1 MTTKKDS
8 KEKSEHAP
16 IVYELMTRNEE
27 NDLKNDCVE
36 AIHETHTLNL
46 PFIGQIKTLNDYYDY
61 LDGFIRW
68 TPKETKGDP
77 RLVYDHLVA
86 FYFFMQQPS
95 VSKHQSPIT
104 PPHKPKEHI
113 ELTPLSKWIVKCANT
128 WGAYLDTTESAG
140 EVQSFRHDPWFN
152 WDEYMEP
159 PSGYL
164 TFNEFFAR
172 HTKPGMRP
180 IAALNDD
187 SVIVSQADC
196 TMVGWWQIGQNSN
209 IHLQQSKKVGDKPDD
224 KPVVI
229 RSKIFSYS
237 IEELLKDSKYADRF
251 KGGIFMHSFL
261 NSTDYHRWNSPVQG
275 KVLESKVIQGQAYL
289 GVEVDEIII
298 DGKVRN
304 HLSAQDGTGYQ
315 FFQTRG
321 LIVIESPFGL
331 VACLPMGMAQV
342 SSVTITAEEGVTLR
356 KGEELGYFKF
366 GGSDFVMC
374 FERSSNVQITTQPNV
389 HVQQGMC
396 IGNAY
401 PYSMK

>member
-1 MTTKKDS
+1 MTNQYTLEDDRATIVHELKKLIEDNS
-8 KEKSEHAP
+8 WQ
-16 IVYELMTRNEE
+16 
-27 NDLKNDCVE
+27 NDFQE
-36 AIHETHTLNL
+36 AIDEAHKLDLPIIGGITTL
-46 PFIGQIKTLNDYYDY
+46 KEYYDY
-61 LDGFIRW
+61 IHGFLHW
-68 TPKETKGDP
+68 TPKETKDDP

-86 FYFFMQQPS
+86 FYFFMQFPS
-95 VSKHQSPIT
+95 VRKHQSPIT
-104 PPHKPKEHI
+104 PEASKSNA
-113 ELTPLSKWIVKCANT
+113 ELTPLSKWIVKCADT
-128 WGAYLDTTESAG
+128 WGAYLDTPESAK
-140 EVQSFRHDPWFN
+140 EVETFKDDPWFN
-152 WDEYMEP
+152 WDEYMPP

-180 IAALNDD
+180 IAGIDDD

-196 TMVGWWQIGQNSN
+196 TMVGWWQIGENSN
-209 IHLQQSKKVGDKPDD
+209 INLQQSNKKG
-224 KPVVI
+224 VVI
-229 RSKIFSYS
+229 QSKIFSYS

-261 NSTDYHRWNSPVQG
+261 NSTDFHRWNSPVRG

-289 GVEVDEIII
+289 GVEVVKII
-298 DGKVRN
+298 DANGKERN

-315 FFQTRG
+315 FSQTRG
-321 LIVIESPFGL
+321 LIVIDSPFGL

-366 GGSDFVMC
+366 GGSDFVLC

-389 HVQQGMC
+389 HVQQGTC

-401 PYSMK
+401 PYSMKP

>member
-1 MTTKKDS
+1 MKKEDSTTR
-8 KEKSEHAP
+8 
-16 IVYELMTRNEE
+16 IVK
-27 NDLKNDCVE
+27 DLKELIKKNSWEKDFQD
-36 AIHETHTLNL
+36 AINTAHELDLPIIGGITTL
-46 PFIGQIKTLNDYYDY
+46 DEYYEY
-61 LDGFIRW
+61 LDGFVHW
-68 TPKETKGDP
+68 TPKETKDDP

-86 FYFFMQQPS
+86 FYFFMQFPS
-95 VSKHQSPIT
+95 VRKHQSPIT
-104 PPHKPKEHI
+104 PKSSESRAG
-113 ELTPLSKWIVKCANT
+113 LSPLSNWIVKCANV
-128 WGAYLDTTESAG
+128 WGAYLDTPESAK
-140 EVQSFRHDPWFN
+140 EVQTFKDDPWFN
-152 WDEYMEP
+152 WYEYMEP

-180 IAALNDD
+180 IAGLNDD

-196 TMVGWWQIGQNSN
+196 TMVGWWQIGENSN
-209 IHLQQSKKVGDKPDD
+209 IHLQQEKLVNE

-229 RSKIFSYS
+229 RSKIFTYS
-237 IEELLKDSKYADRF
+237 IEELLKNSKYADRF

-275 KVLESKVIQGQAYL
+275 KVLESRVIQGQAYL
-289 GVEVDEIII
+289 GVKVDKIII

-315 FFQTRG
+315 FCQTRG
-321 LIVIESPFGL
+321 LIVIDSPIGL

-342 SSVTITAEEGVTLR
+342 SSVTITAEKGVTLR

-389 HVQQGMC
+389 HVQQGTC

>member
-1 MTTKKDS
+1 MFSTDNS
-8 KEKSEHAP
+8 K
-16 IVYELMTRNEE
+16 IVSDLKELIARNQWE
-27 NDLKNDCVE
+27 NDFKE
-36 AIHETHTLNL
+36 AVAESYKLNL
-46 PFIGQIKTLNDYYDY
+46 PIIGDIATLDDYYDY
-61 LDGFIRW
+61 LNNFLHW
-68 TPKETKGDP
+68 TPKETKDDS

-86 FYFFMQQPS
+86 FYFFMQFPS
-95 VSKHQSPIT
+95 VRQHQTPIA
-104 PPHKPKEHI
+104 PGSSEPNV
-113 ELTPLSKWIVKCANT
+113 ELTPLSQWIVKCADD
-128 WGAYLDTTESAG
+128 WGAYLDTPESAK
-140 EVQSFRHDPWFN
+140 EVQSFKDDPWFN

-180 IAALNDD
+180 IAALNDN

-209 IHLQQSKKVGDKPDD
+209 IHLQQSNDKG
-224 KPVVI
+224 I
-229 RSKIFSYS
+229 TIQSKIFTYS
-237 IEELLKDSKYADRF
+237 IEELLKDSIYADRF

-275 KVLESKVIQGQAYL
+275 KVLESRVIQGQAYL
-289 GVEVDEIII
+289 NVTVDKII
-298 DGKVRN
+298 DAKGRERN

-315 FFQTRG
+315 FSQTRG
-321 LIVIESPFGL
+321 LIVIDSPIGL

-374 FERSSNVQITTQPNV
+374 FERSSNVQITAQPNV

-401 PYSMK
+401 PYSVK

>member
-1 MTTKKDS
+1 MKSSKKP
-8 KEKSEHAP
+8 EKHTP
-16 IVYELMTRNEE
+16 ITNELIALIRQN
-27 NDLKNDCVE
+27 NWKNDFNK
-36 AIHETHTLNL
+36 AIAANKKLDL
-46 PFIGQIKTLNDYYDY
+46 PIIGWISSLEDYYDY
-61 LDGFIRW
+61 LDGFIQWAPR
-68 TPKETKGDP
+68 ETQADS
-77 RLVYDHLVA
+77 RNVYDHLVA
-86 FYFFMQQPS
+86 FYFFMQYPS
-95 VSKHQSPIT
+95 VLQHQSPVT
-104 PPHKPKEHI
+104 PGSPTDRKD
-113 ELTPLSKWIVKCANT
+113 LTPLSKWIIKCADA
-128 WGAYLDTTESAG
+128 WGAYLDTTDSAK
-140 EVQSFRHDPWFN
+140 EVQSFKDDPWFN

-180 IAALNDD
+180 VAGLCDN

-209 IHLQQSKKVGDKPDD
+209 INLQQSNKEG
-224 KPVVI
+224 VVI
-229 RSKIFSYS
+229 QSKIFTYS
-237 IEELLKDSKYADRF
+237 IEELLKDSEYADRF

-289 GVEVDEIII
+289 GITVDKII
-298 DGKVRN
+298 DAEGNERN
-304 HLSAQDGTGYQ
+304 HLTALDGTGYQ

-321 LIVIESPFGL
+321 LIVIDSPIGL

-342 SSVTITAEEGVTLR
+342 SSINITAQKGVTLR

-374 FERSSNVQITTQPNV
+374 FERSSNVQITTQPGI

-401 PYSMK
+401 PYSKHL

>member
-1 MTTKKDS
+1 MKNNKAN
-8 KEKSEHAP
+8 EYPP
-16 IVYELMTRNEE
+16 IVIELK
-27 NDLKNDCVE
+27 DLIEKNGWEDNFIE
-36 AIHETHTLNL
+36 AIGEARSLDLPIIGGMFTLE
-46 PFIGQIKTLNDYYDY
+46 DYYNY
-61 LDGFIRW
+61 LEGFIKW
-68 TPKETKGDP
+68 TPKETKGDT

-86 FYFFMQQPS
+86 FYFFMEYKS
-95 VSKHQSPIT
+95 VKTLQSPNI
-104 PPHKPKEHI
+104 PGSPVSVDD
-113 ELTPLSKWIVKCANT
+113 LTALSKWIIKCGKT
-128 WGAYLDTTESAG
+128 WGDYLDTTESAS
-140 EVQSFRHDPWFN
+140 EVHTFKEDPWFN
-152 WDEYMEP
+152 WDEYMAP

-180 IAALNDD
+180 VAGLNDN

-196 TMVGWWQIGQNSN
+196 TMVDWWRIGENSKIN
-209 IHLQQSKKVGDKPDD
+209 LQQTKKVGCEEL
-224 KPVVI
+224 VI
-229 RSKIFSYS
+229 QSKIFKYS

-275 KVLESKVIQGQAYL
+275 KVLEARVIQGQNYL
-289 GVEVDEIII
+289 GVGVDKVIEVV
-298 DGKVRN
+298 DGKEVERN
-304 HLSAQDGTGYQ
+304 HLSALDGTGYQ
-315 FFQTRG
+315 FNQARG
-321 LIVIESPFGL
+321 LIIIDSPFGL

-374 FERSSNVQITTQPNV
+374 FERSSNVQITTRPNE
-389 HVQQGMC
+389 HVQQGTC
-396 IGNAY
+396 IGKAY

>member
-1 MTTKKDS
+1 M
-8 KEKSEHAP
+8 EQ
-16 IVYELMTRNEE
+16 IV
-27 NDLKNDCVE
+27 NDLKALIVKNQWENDFKE
-36 AIHETHTLNL
+36 AIAEAHKLDLPIIGGITTL
-46 PFIGQIKTLNDYYDY
+46 DEYYEY
-61 LDGFIRW
+61 LDGFVHW

-86 FYFFMQQPS
+86 FYFFMQFPS
-95 VSKHQSPIT
+95 VRKHQSPVT
-104 PPHKPKEHI
+104 PHKPTPHH
-113 ELTPLSKWIVKCANT
+113 ELTPLSQWIVTCAKA
-128 WGAYLDTTESAG
+128 WGAYLDTPESAK
-140 EVQSFRHDPWFN
+140 EVQTFKDDPWFN
-152 WDEYMEP
+152 WDEYMAP

-180 IAALNDD
+180 IAGLNDD

-196 TMVGWWQIGQNSN
+196 TMVGWWQIGQSSN
-209 IHLQQSKKVGDKPDD
+209 IHLQQSKQVNKT
-224 KPVVI
+224 PVVI
-229 RSKIFSYS
+229 QSKIFTYS
-237 IEELLKDSKYADRF
+237 IEDLLKDSEYAGRF
-251 KGGIFMHSFL
+251 NGGIFMHSFL

-275 KVLESKVIQGQAYL
+275 KVLESRVIQGQAYL
-289 GVEVDEIII
+289 GVEVDKII
-298 DGKVRN
+298 DPDGCERN
-304 HLSAQDGTGYQ
+304 HLSAVDGTGYQ

-321 LIVIESPFGL
+321 LIVIDSPFGL

-342 SSVTITAEEGVTLR
+342 SSVTITAEKGVTLR

-389 HVQQGMC
+389 HVQQGTC
-396 IGNAY
+396 IGQAY

>member
-1 MTTKKDS
+1 MRAKKHTDITNELI
-8 KEKSEHAP
+8 KLIKKNKWEKDFLAAIAENQNLDLP
-16 IVYELMTRNEE
+16 I
-27 NDLKNDCVE
+27 
-36 AIHETHTLNL
+36 
-46 PFIGQIKTLNDYYDY
+46 IGWISSLEDYYDY
-61 LDGFIRW
+61 LDGFIHW
-68 TPKETKGDP
+68 TPKESKEDS

-86 FYFFMQQPS
+86 FYFFMQFPS
-95 VSKHQSPIT
+95 VRQHQSPIT
-104 PPHKPKEHI
+104 PGAPTSRKNLK
-113 ELTPLSKWIVKCANT
+113 PLSKWIIKCADA
-128 WGAYLDTTESAG
+128 WGAYLDTTESAK
-140 EVQSFRHDPWFN
+140 EVLTFKDDPWFN

-180 IAALNDD
+180 IAGLCDN

-196 TMVGWWQIGQNSN
+196 TLVGWWQIGENSN
-209 IHLQQSKKVGDKPDD
+209 IHLQQENKKG
-224 KPVVI
+224 VVI
-229 RSKIFSYS
+229 QSKIFTYS

-289 GVEVDEIII
+289 GVEVDKIIGA
-298 DGKVRN
+298 DGKERN
-304 HLSAQDGTGYQ
+304 HLSAIDGTGYQ

-321 LIVIESPFGL
+321 LVVIESPFGL

-342 SSVTITAEEGVTLR
+342 SSINITAEEGVTLR

-389 HVQQGMC
+389 HVQQGTC
-396 IGNAY
+396 IGKAY
-401 PYSMK
+401 PYST

>member
-1 MTTKKDS
+1 MTSENTFKEDS
-8 KEKSEHAP
+8 TT
-16 IVYELMTRNEE
+16 II
-27 NDLKNDCVE
+27 NDLKALIVKYQWENDFKE
-36 AIHETHTLNL
+36 AIEAVHKLDLPIIGGITTL
-46 PFIGQIKTLNDYYDY
+46 DEYYEY
-61 LDGFIRW
+61 LEGFVKW
-68 TPKETKGDP
+68 TPKETQDDP

-95 VSKHQSPIT
+95 LSKHQSPIT
-104 PPHKPKEHI
+104 PGSPET
-113 ELTPLSKWIVKCANT
+113 LTPLSKWIVKCAKA
-128 WGAYLDTTESAG
+128 WGAYLDTTESAK
-140 EVQSFRHDPWFN
+140 EIQTFKDDPWFN
-152 WDEYMEP
+152 WDEYMAP

-172 HTKPGMRP
+172 HPKPGMRP
-180 IAALNDD
+180 IAGLNDD

-196 TMVGWWQIGQNSN
+196 TMVGWWRIGENSN
-209 IHLQQSKKVGDKPDD
+209 IHLQQENKKG
-224 KPVVI
+224 VVI
-229 RSKIFSYS
+229 QSKIFTYS
-237 IEELLKDSKYADRF
+237 IEELLKDSIYADRF

-275 KVLESKVIQGQAYL
+275 KVLESKKIHGQAYL
-289 GVEVDEIII
+289 GIKVDKII
-298 DGKVRN
+298 DAEGKERN
-304 HLSAQDGTGYQ
+304 HLSALDGTGYQ

-321 LIVIESPFGL
+321 LIVIDSPFGL

-342 SSVTITAEEGVTLR
+342 SSVTITAEKGVTLR

-366 GGSDFVMC
+366 GGSDFIMC

-389 HVQQGMC
+389 HVQQGTC

>member
-1 MTTKKDS
+1 MATYDSYDERKEHKQITKD
-8 KEKSEHAP
+8 
-16 IVYELMTRNEE
+16 LMALIIKNDWE
-27 NDLKNDCVE
+27 NDFKE
-36 AIHETHTLNL
+36 AIAKACELELPIIGGITTLE
-46 PFIGQIKTLNDYYDY
+46 QYYNY
-61 LDGFIRW
+61 LDEFVEW
-68 TPKETKGDP
+68 TPEVTDDAP
-77 RLVYDHLVA
+77 RNVYDHLVA

-95 VSKHQSPIT
+95 VLQHQSPID
-104 PPHKPKEHI
+104 PDNPKSYD
-113 ELTPLSKWIVKCANT
+113 ELTELSQWIVKCADT
-128 WGAYLDTTESAG
+128 WGDYLDTPESA
-140 EVQSFRHDPWFN
+140 EKVESFKEDRWFN
-152 WDEYMEP
+152 WDEYMAP

-180 IAALNDD
+180 IAGLNDN

-196 TMVGWWQIGQNSN
+196 TMVGWWQISQKSN
-209 IHLQQSKKVGDKPDD
+209 INLQKKNKDK
-224 KPVVI
+224 I
-229 RSKIFSYS
+229 IQSKIFTYS
-237 IEELLKDSKYADRF
+237 IEELLKDSIYADRF
-251 KGGIFMHSFL
+251 KGGVFMHSFL

-289 GVEVDEIII
+289 GIEVDKIIGT
-298 DGKVRN
+298 DGKERN
-304 HLSAQDGTGYQ
+304 HLSALDGTGYQ

-321 LIVIESPFGL
+321 LIVIDSPIGL

-374 FERSSNVQITTQPNV
+374 FERSANVQITTQPDE
-389 HVQQGMC
+389 HVQQGTC

-401 PYSMK
+401 PYSMG

>member
-1 MTTKKDS
+1 M
-8 KEKSEHAP
+8 EQ
-16 IVYELMTRNEE
+16 IV
-27 NDLKNDCVE
+27 NDLKALIVKNKWENDFKE
-36 AIHETHTLNL
+36 AIAEAHKLDLPIIGGITTL
-46 PFIGQIKTLNDYYDY
+46 DEYYEY
-61 LDGFIRW
+61 LDGFVHW

-86 FYFFMQQPS
+86 FYFFMQFPS
-95 VSKHQSPIT
+95 VRKHQSPVT
-104 PPHKPKEHI
+104 PHKPTPHD
-113 ELTPLSKWIVKCANT
+113 ELTPLSQWIVTCAKA
-128 WGAYLDTTESAG
+128 WGAYLDTPESAK
-140 EVQSFRHDPWFN
+140 EVQTFKDDPWFN
-152 WDEYMEP
+152 WDEYMAP

-209 IHLQQSKKVGDKPDD
+209 IHLQQSKQVNK

-229 RSKIFSYS
+229 QSKIFTYS
-237 IEELLKDSKYADRF
+237 IEDLLKNSEYADRF

-275 KVLESKVIQGQAYL
+275 KVLESRVIQGQAYL
-289 GVEVDEIII
+289 GVEVDKII
-298 DGKVRN
+298 DPDGCERN
-304 HLSAQDGTGYQ
+304 HLSAVDGTGYQ

-321 LIVIESPFGL
+321 LIVIDSPIGL

-342 SSVTITAEEGVTLR
+342 SSVTITAEKGVTLR

-389 HVQQGMC
+389 HVQQGTC
-396 IGNAY
+396 IGKAY
-401 PYSMK
+401 P

>member
-1 MTTKKDS
+1 MKRKKHTK
-8 KEKSEHAP
+8 
-16 IVYELMTRNEE
+16 ITRK
-27 NDLKNDCVE
+27 LIKLIKKHGWKNDFKK
-36 AIHETHTLNL
+36 AIAANKKLNL
-46 PFIGQIKTLNDYYDY
+46 PIIGWISSLNDYYNY

-68 TPKETKGDP
+68 APRETKKDS

-86 FYFFMQQPS
+86 FYFFMQYPS
-95 VSKHQSPIT
+95 VRKHQSPIT
-104 PPHKPKEHI
+104 PGSPTSRKK
-113 ELTPLSKWIVKCANT
+113 LTPLSKWIIECANA
-128 WGAYLDTTESAG
+128 WGAYLDTTDSAK
-140 EVQSFRHDPWFN
+140 EVKSFKKDPWFN
-152 WDEYMEP
+152 WDEYMAP

-180 IAALNDD
+180 IASPCDN

-196 TMVGWWQIGQNSN
+196 TLVGWWQIGQNSN
-209 IHLQQSKKVGDKPDD
+209 IHLQQENKKG
-224 KPVVI
+224 VVI
-229 RSKIFSYS
+229 QSKIFTYS

-275 KVLESKVIQGQAYL
+275 KVLETKVIQGQAYL
-289 GVEVDEIII
+289 GITVDKII
-298 DGKVRN
+298 DSKGRERN
-304 HLSAQDGTGYQ
+304 HLTATDGTGYQ

-321 LIVIESPFGL
+321 LIVIESPIGL

-342 SSVTITAEEGVTLR
+342 SSINITAQKGVTLR

-374 FERSSNVQITTQPNV
+374 FERSSNVQLTVQPNE
-389 HVQQGMC
+389 HVQQGTC
-396 IGNAY
+396 IGKAY
-401 PYSMK
+401 PYSNIV

>member
-1 MTTKKDS
+1 MTKEDS
-8 KEKSEHAP
+8 TTQ
-16 IVYELMTRNEE
+16 IVK
-27 NDLKNDCVE
+27 DLKALIIENSWEKDFQDAINE
-36 AIHETHTLNL
+36 AHELNL
-46 PFIGQIKTLNDYYDY
+46 PIIGGITTLDEYYEY
-61 LDGFIRW
+61 LDGFVHW
-68 TPKETKGDP
+68 TPKETKDDP

-86 FYFFMQQPS
+86 FYFFMQFPS
-95 VSKHQSPIT
+95 VRRHQSPIT
-104 PPHKPKEHI
+104 PKSSESRA
-113 ELTPLSKWIVKCANT
+113 ELTPLSKWIIKCADA
-128 WGAYLDTTESAG
+128 WGAYLDTPESAK
-140 EVQSFRHDPWFN
+140 EVQTFKDDPWFN
-152 WDEYMEP
+152 WYEYMEP

-180 IAALNDD
+180 VAGLNDD

-196 TMVGWWQIGQNSN
+196 TMVGWWQIGENSN
-209 IHLQQSKKVGDKPDD
+209 IHLQQEKLVNE

-229 RSKIFSYS
+229 RSKIFTYS
-237 IEELLKDSKYADRF
+237 IEELLKDSQYADRF

-275 KVLESKVIQGQAYL
+275 KVLESRVIQGQAYL
-289 GVEVDEIII
+289 GITVDKIII
-298 DGKVRN
+298 DGKLRN
-304 HLSAQDGTGYQ
+304 HLSALDGTGFQ

-321 LIVIESPFGL
+321 LIVIDSPFGL

-389 HVQQGMC
+389 HVQQGTC

>member
-1 MTTKKDS
+1 MVTRKS
-8 KEKSEHAP
+8 PKEKSKHHP
-16 IVYELMTRNEE
+16 IVKELITLIKKHKLEKDFEKAIREVHKL
-27 NDLKNDCVE
+27 DLP
-36 AIHETHTLNL
+36 I
-46 PFIGQIKTLNDYYDY
+46 IGHIKTLNNYYDY
-61 LDGFIRW
+61 LDDFIHW
-68 TPKETKGDP
+68 TPKETKGDS

-86 FYFFMQQPS
+86 FYFFMQYPS

-104 PPHKPKEHI
+104 PHKPKKHN
-113 ELTPLSKWIVKCANT
+113 ELTPLSKWIVKCANA
-128 WGAYLDTTESAG
+128 WGDYLDTMESAK
-140 EVQSFRHDPWFN
+140 EVQTFKDDPWFN
-152 WDEYMEP
+152 WDEHLEP

-180 IAALNDD
+180 IAGLNDD

-196 TMVGWWQIGQNSN
+196 TMVGWWQIGENSN
-209 IHLQQSKKVGDKPDD
+209 IHLQQSKMVDN

-229 RSKIFSYS
+229 RSKIFTYS

-289 GVEVDEIII
+289 GVEVDKMII
-298 DGKVRN
+298 DGKERN

-321 LIVIESPFGL
+321 LIVIDSPFGL

>member
-1 MTTKKDS
+1 M
-8 KEKSEHAP
+8 EQ
-16 IVYELMTRNEE
+16 IV
-27 NDLKNDCVE
+27 NDLKALIVKNQWENDFKE
-36 AIHETHTLNL
+36 AIAEAHKLDLPIIGGITTL
-46 PFIGQIKTLNDYYDY
+46 DEYYEY
-61 LDGFIRW
+61 LDGFVHW

-86 FYFFMQQPS
+86 FYFFMQFPS
-95 VSKHQSPIT
+95 VRKHQSPVT
-104 PPHKPKEHI
+104 PHKPAPHD
-113 ELTPLSKWIVKCANT
+113 ELTPLSQWIVTCAKA
-128 WGAYLDTTESAG
+128 WGAYLDTPESAK
-140 EVQSFRHDPWFN
+140 EVQTFKDDPWFN
-152 WDEYMEP
+152 WDEYMAP

-172 HTKPGMRP
+172 HTRPGMRP
-180 IAALNDD
+180 IAGLNED

-209 IHLQQSKKVGDKPDD
+209 IHLQQSKQVNKT
-224 KPVVI
+224 PVVI
-229 RSKIFSYS
+229 QSKIFTYS
-237 IEELLKDSKYADRF
+237 IEDLLKDSEYAGRF
-251 KGGIFMHSFL
+251 NGGIFMHSFL

-275 KVLESKVIQGQAYL
+275 KVLESRVIQGQAYL
-289 GVEVDEIII
+289 GVEVDKII
-298 DGKVRN
+298 DPDGCERN
-304 HLSAQDGTGYQ
+304 HLSAVDGTGYQ

-321 LIVIESPFGL
+321 LIVIDSPIGL

-342 SSVTITAEEGVTLR
+342 SSVTITAEKGVTLR

-389 HVQQGMC
+389 HVQQGTC
-396 IGNAY
+396 IGQAY

>member
-1 MTTKKDS
+1 M
-8 KEKSEHAP
+8 
-16 IVYELMTRNEE
+16 
-27 NDLKNDCVE
+27 
-36 AIHETHTLNL
+36 
-46 PFIGQIKTLNDYYDY
+46 
-61 LDGFIRW
+61 
-68 TPKETKGDP
+68 
-77 RLVYDHLVA
+77 
-86 FYFFMQQPS
+86 
-95 VSKHQSPIT
+95 
-104 PPHKPKEHI
+104 
-113 ELTPLSKWIVKCANT
+113 TPLSKWIIKCADA
-128 WGAYLDTTESAG
+128 WGAYLDTTDSAKD
-140 EVQSFRHDPWFN
+140 VQSFKDDPWFN

-180 IAALNDD
+180 IAGLCDN

-196 TMVGWWQIGQNSN
+196 TMVGWWQIGENSN
-209 IHLQQSKKVGDKPDD
+209 INLQQSNKDG
-224 KPVVI
+224 VVI
-229 RSKIFSYS
+229 QSKIFSYS

-289 GVEVDEIII
+289 GIEVDKII
-298 DGKVRN
+298 DAEGNERN
-304 HLSAQDGTGYQ
+304 HLTALDGTGYQ

-342 SSVTITAEEGVTLR
+342 SSINITAEEGVTLR

-374 FERSSNVQITTQPNV
+374 FERSSKVQITAQPNV
-389 HVQQGMC
+389 HVQQGTC
-396 IGNAY
+396 IGHAY
-401 PYSMK
+401 PYSNKM

>member
-1 MTTKKDS
+1 MKKKKHKHQPITKELIKLIEDNGWQKDF
-8 KEKSEHAP
+8 KKAIKANYKLDLP
-16 IVYELMTRNEE
+16 I
-27 NDLKNDCVE
+27 
-36 AIHETHTLNL
+36 
-46 PFIGQIKTLNDYYDY
+46 IGWIKTLEDYYNY
-61 LDGFIRW
+61 LDRFIRW
-68 TPKETKGDP
+68 APRETQKDS

-86 FYFFMQQPS
+86 FYFFMQFPS
-95 VSKHQSPIT
+95 VQKHQSSIT
-104 PPHKPKEHI
+104 PGSPTSRED
-113 ELTPLSKWIVKCANT
+113 LTPLSKWIIRCADA
-128 WGAYLDTTESAG
+128 WGAYLDTTDSAK
-140 EVQSFRHDPWFN
+140 EVQSFKDDPWFN
-152 WDEYMEP
+152 WDEYMAP

-180 IAALNDD
+180 IAAPCDN

-196 TMVGWWQIGQNSN
+196 TLAGWWQIGENSN
-209 IHLQQSKKVGDKPDD
+209 INLQQTTKRG
-224 KPVVI
+224 VVI
-229 RSKIFSYS
+229 QSKIFTYS
-237 IEELLKDSKYADRF
+237 IEDLLKDSKYADRF

-289 GVEVDEIII
+289 GITVDKIIDL

-304 HLSAQDGTGYQ
+304 HLTATDGTGYQ

-342 SSVTITAEEGVTLR
+342 SSINITAEEGVTLR

-374 FERSSNVQITTQPNV
+374 FERSSNVQITALPNV
-389 HVQQGMC
+389 HVQQGMS
-396 IGNAY
+396 IGKAY
-401 PYSMK
+401 PYSKHM

>member
-1 MTTKKDS
+1 MKK
-8 KEKSEHAP
+8 KTPKKHAKITQELIKLIQKHKWQKDFQKAIDANYKLDLP
-16 IVYELMTRNEE
+16 I
-27 NDLKNDCVE
+27 
-36 AIHETHTLNL
+36 
-46 PFIGQIKTLNDYYDY
+46 IGWIKTLEDYYDY
-61 LDGFIRW
+61 IDGFIKWAPR
-68 TPKETKGDP
+68 ESQADS

-86 FYFFMQQPS
+86 FYFFMQYPS
-95 VSKHQSPIT
+95 VRQHQSPVT
-104 PPHKPKEHI
+104 PGSPTSRKD
-113 ELTPLSKWIVKCANT
+113 LTPLSKWIVRCADA
-128 WGAYLDTTESAG
+128 WGAYLDTTDSAK
-140 EVQSFRHDPWFN
+140 EVETFKNDPWFN
-152 WDEYMEP
+152 WDEYMAP

-180 IAALNDD
+180 IAAPEDN

-196 TMVGWWQIGQNSN
+196 TLVGWWQISQKSN
-209 IHLQQSKKVGDKPDD
+209 INLQQTTKKG
-224 KPVVI
+224 VVI
-229 RSKIFSYS
+229 QSKIFTYS

-275 KVLESKVIQGQAYL
+275 KVLESKVIRGQAYL
-289 GVEVDEIII
+289 GIEVDKII
-298 DGKVRN
+298 DADGRVRN
-304 HLSAQDGTGYQ
+304 HLTAQDGTGYQ

-321 LIVIESPFGL
+321 LIVIESPIGL

-342 SSVTITAEEGVTLR
+342 SSINITAEEGVTLR

-389 HVQQGMC
+389 HVQQGTC
-396 IGNAY
+396 IGHAY
-401 PYSMK
+401 PYSKHI

>member
-1 MTTKKDS
+1 MASTT
-8 KEKSEHAP
+8 HTP
-16 IVYELMTRNEE
+16 IVEELIALIEINNWQKDFE
-27 NDLKNDCVE
+27 E
-36 AIHETHTLNL
+36 AITKNKKLNL
-46 PFIGQIKTLNDYYDY
+46 PIIGWITDLNDYYDY
-61 LDGFIRW
+61 LDGFVYW
-68 TPKETKGDP
+68 TPKESKQDS

-86 FYFFMQQPS
+86 FYFFMQYPS
-95 VSKHQSPIT
+95 VQKHQSPVD
-104 PPHKPKEHI
+104 PDAMGYGG
-113 ELTPLSKWIVKCANT
+113 ELTPLSKWIVKCADV
-128 WGAYLDTTESAG
+128 WGAYLDTTESAK
-140 EVQSFRHDPWFN
+140 EVQSFKDDVWFN
-152 WDEYMEP
+152 WDEYLEP

-180 IAALNDD
+180 IAGLNDN
-187 SVIVSQADC
+187 SVVVSQADC

-209 IHLQQSKKVGDKPDD
+209 INLQQSKLIGCQE
-224 KPVVI
+224 VVI
-229 RSKIFSYS
+229 QSKIFTYS
-237 IEELLKDSKYADRF
+237 IEELLKDSEYADRF

-275 KVLESKVIQGQAYL
+275 KVLESRVIQGQAYL
-289 GVEVDEIII
+289 NVTVDKMII
-298 DGKVRN
+298 DGEERN

-315 FFQTRG
+315 FVQTRG
-321 LIVIESPFGL
+321 LIIIDSPFGL

-342 SSVTITAEEGVTLR
+342 SSVTITAEKGVTLR

-389 HVQQGMC
+389 HVQQGTS
-396 IGNAY
+396 IGKAY

>member
-1 MTTKKDS
+1 MTNKV
-8 KEKSEHAP
+8 KENHTT
-16 IVYELMTRNEE
+16 IVD
-27 NDLKNDCVE
+27 DLKTLIEKNQWECDFE
-36 AIHETHTLNL
+36 DAIAEVHAYDLPIIGGITTL
-46 PFIGQIKTLNDYYDY
+46 DEYYDY
-61 LDGFIRW
+61 LDGFVHW
-68 TPKETKGDP
+68 TPKEAKDDT

-86 FYFFMQQPS
+86 FYFFMQRPS
-95 VSKHQSPIT
+95 VRQHQSPIT
-104 PPHKPKEHI
+104 PHEPTKHDD
-113 ELTPLSKWIVKCANT
+113 LTELSKWIVECANA
-128 WGAYLDTTESAG
+128 WGAYLDTPESAK
-140 EVQSFRHDPWFN
+140 EVQTFKDDPWFN
-152 WDEYMEP
+152 WAEYMAP

-180 IAALNDD
+180 IAGLNDD

-209 IHLQQSKKVGDKPDD
+209 IHLQQEKKVDN

-229 RSKIFSYS
+229 RSKIFTYS

-251 KGGIFMHSFL
+251 QGGIFMHSFL
-261 NSTDYHRWNSPVQG
+261 NSTDYHRWNSPVRG
-275 KVLESKVIQGQAYL
+275 KVLESRVIQGQAYL
-289 GVEVDEIII
+289 GVEVDKIII

-304 HLSAQDGTGYQ
+304 HLSALDGTGYQ

-321 LIVIESPFGL
+321 LIVIDSPIGL

-342 SSVTITAEEGVTLR
+342 SSVTITALEGVTLR

-389 HVQQGMC
+389 HVQQGTC

>member
-1 MTTKKDS
+1 MKKEDSTTR
-8 KEKSEHAP
+8 
-16 IVYELMTRNEE
+16 IVK
-27 NDLKNDCVE
+27 DLKELIKKNSWEKDFQD
-36 AIHETHTLNL
+36 AINTAHELDLPIIGGITTL
-46 PFIGQIKTLNDYYDY
+46 DEYYEY
-61 LDGFIRW
+61 LDGFVHW
-68 TPKETKGDP
+68 TLKETKDDP

-86 FYFFMQQPS
+86 FYFFMQFPS
-95 VSKHQSPIT
+95 VRKHQSPIT
-104 PPHKPKEHI
+104 PKSSESRAG
-113 ELTPLSKWIVKCANT
+113 LTPLSNWIVKCANA
-128 WGAYLDTTESAG
+128 WGAYLDTPESAK
-140 EVQSFRHDPWFN
+140 EVQTFKDDPWFN
-152 WDEYMEP
+152 WYEYMEP

-180 IAALNDD
+180 VAGLNDD

-196 TMVGWWQIGQNSN
+196 TMVGWWQIGENSN
-209 IHLQQSKKVGDKPDD
+209 IHLQQEKLVNE

-229 RSKIFSYS
+229 RSKIFTYS

-275 KVLESKVIQGQAYL
+275 KVLESRVIQGQAYL
-289 GVEVDEIII
+289 GITVDKIII
-298 DGKVRN
+298 DGKLRN
-304 HLSAQDGTGYQ
+304 HLSALDGTGYQ

-321 LIVIESPFGL
+321 LIVIDSPFGL

-374 FERSSNVQITTQPNV
+374 FERSSNVQITTQPNI
-389 HVQQGMC
+389 HVQQGTC

>member
-1 MTTKKDS
+1 MKNKKKCKCKHSSIVIELKALIKKHHWKKDF
-8 KEKSEHAP
+8 KKAIRKAHELKLPIIGHIKS
-16 IVYELMTRNEE
+16 
-27 NDLKNDCVE
+27 LK
-36 AIHETHTLNL
+36 
-46 PFIGQIKTLNDYYDY
+46 DYYNY
-61 LDGFIRW
+61 LDDFIHW
-68 TPKETKGDP
+68 TPKETKGDS

-86 FYFFMQQPS
+86 FYFFMQYPS
-95 VSKHQSPIT
+95 VRKHQSPIT
-104 PPHKPKEHI
+104 PHKPLKHN
-113 ELTPLSKWIVKCANT
+113 ELTPLSKWIVKCANA
-128 WGAYLDTTESAG
+128 WGAYLDTTESAK
-140 EVQSFRHDPWFN
+140 EIKTFKDDPWFN
-152 WDEYMEP
+152 WDEYMAP

-180 IAALNDD
+180 IAGLNDD

-209 IHLQQSKKVGDKPDD
+209 IHLQQSKTIDH

-229 RSKIFSYS
+229 RSKIFTYS

-261 NSTDYHRWNSPVQG
+261 NSTDYHRWNSPVGG
-275 KVLESKVIQGQAYL
+275 KVLESRVIQGQAYL
-289 GVEVDEIII
+289 GVEVDKMII
-298 DGKVRN
+298 DGKERN
-304 HLSAQDGTGYQ
+304 HLSAVDGTGYQ

-321 LIVIESPFGL
+321 LIVIDSPFGL

-374 FERSSNVQITTQPNV
+374 FERSSSVQITTQPNE

-401 PYSMK
+401 PYSMR

>member
-1 MTTKKDS
+1 MKKKRKHTKITRQLIKLI
-8 KEKSEHAP
+8 EKHHWQRDFKKAIRANRKLDLP
-16 IVYELMTRNEE
+16 I
-27 NDLKNDCVE
+27 
-36 AIHETHTLNL
+36 
-46 PFIGQIKTLNDYYDY
+46 IGQISNLEEYYDY
-61 LDGFIRW
+61 LDDFIHW
-68 TPKETKGDP
+68 TPMETKEDS

-86 FYFFMQQPS
+86 FYFFMQYPS
-95 VSKHQSPIT
+95 VRQHQSPVNPGSPT
-104 PPHKPKEHI
+104 SRED
-113 ELTPLSKWIVKCANT
+113 LTPLSKWIIRCAGA
-128 WGAYLDTTESAG
+128 WGAYLDTTESAK
-140 EVQSFRHDPWFN
+140 EVQTFKDDPWFN

-180 IAALNDD
+180 IAGLNDN

-209 IHLQQSKKVGDKPDD
+209 INLQQNNKKG
-224 KPVVI
+224 VVI
-229 RSKIFSYS
+229 QSKIFTYS
-237 IEELLKDSKYADRF
+237 IEDLLKDSKYADRF

-261 NSTDYHRWNSPVQG
+261 NSTDFHRWNSPVQG
-275 KVLESKVIQGQAYL
+275 KVLESRIIQGQAYL
-289 GVEVDEIII
+289 GIEVDKII
-298 DGKVRN
+298 DADGKERN
-304 HLSAQDGTGYQ
+304 HLSALDGTGYQ

-342 SSVTITAEEGVTLR
+342 SSVTITAEEGVTLH

-374 FERSSNVQITTQPNV
+374 FERSSNVQLTVQPNE
-389 HVQQGMC
+389 HVQQGTC
-396 IGNAY
+396 IGHAY
-401 PYSMK
+401 PYSKDL

>member
-1 MTTKKDS
+1 MKKNKKKKKHHAITKQLIALIKKNHWEKDF
-8 KEKSEHAP
+8 KKAIRANHKLKLP
-16 IVYELMTRNEE
+16 I
-27 NDLKNDCVE
+27 
-36 AIHETHTLNL
+36 
-46 PFIGQIKTLNDYYDY
+46 IGWIKTLEDYYDY
-61 LDGFIRW
+61 IDGFIHWAPR
-68 TPKETKGDP
+68 ETQKDS

-86 FYFFMQQPS
+86 FYFFMDFPT
-95 VSKHQSPIT
+95 VRRHQSPVT
-104 PPHKPKEHI
+104 PGSPISRKK
-113 ELTPLSKWIVKCANT
+113 LTPLSKWIIRCADA
-128 WGAYLDTTESAG
+128 WGAYLDTTDSAK
-140 EVQSFRHDPWFN
+140 EVQTFKDDPWFN
-152 WDEYMEP
+152 WDEYMPP

-180 IAALNDD
+180 VAGLCDNN
-187 SVIVSQADC
+187 VIVSQADC
-196 TMVGWWQIGQNSN
+196 TLVGTWQIGEDSN
-209 IHLQQSKKVGDKPDD
+209 INLQQTNRND
-224 KPVVI
+224 VVI
-229 RSKIFSYS
+229 QSKIFTYS

-275 KVLESKVIQGQAYL
+275 KVLESKVIRGQAYL
-289 GVEVDEIII
+289 GITVDKII
-298 DGKVRN
+298 DSKGRERN
-304 HLSAQDGTGYQ
+304 HLSALDGTGYQ

-342 SSVTITAEEGVTLR
+342 SSINITAEKGVTLR

-389 HVQQGMC
+389 HVQQGNA
-396 IGNAY
+396 IGRAY
-401 PYSMK
+401 PYAK